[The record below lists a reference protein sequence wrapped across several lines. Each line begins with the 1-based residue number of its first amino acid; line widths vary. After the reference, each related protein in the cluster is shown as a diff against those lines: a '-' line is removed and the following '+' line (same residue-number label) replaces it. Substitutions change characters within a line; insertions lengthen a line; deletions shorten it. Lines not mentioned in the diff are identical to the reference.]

1 MLKIAMV
8 TGAGS
13 GVGRRVSEVLSKEGI
28 IVYLIGRRKDKL
40 IETKELCSGQT
51 EIMQCDVSDPTAVEN
66 VFRIIEEK
74 HGRIDVL
81 FNNAGIGVP
90 ARSIDEMPF
99 EDWKSVVDIN
109 LHGMFLCAK
118 YAFTLMRKQTPQGG
132 RIINNGSVSSVTPRP
147 GSIPYTATKHAVTGM
162 TKTISLDGRKYDIAC
177 SQIDI
182 GNAETPMT
190 ARMKE
195 GVPQATGKME
205 IEPVIDSI
213 HIAEAVLYMVNLPVT
228 VNVPNMTVMANKMP
242 FVGRG

>member
-1 MLKIAMV
+1 MSKIAMV
-8 TGAGS
+8 TGAGT
-13 GVGRRVSEVLSKEGI
+13 GVGRRVSEVLSKEGM
-28 IVYLIGRRKDKL
+28 IVYLVGRRKDKL
-40 IETKELCSGQT
+40 LETSEICSGQT
-51 EIMQCDVSDPTAVEN
+51 ELMQCDVSDPLAVEN
-66 VFRIIEEK
+66 AFKSIENK
-74 HGRIDVL
+74 HGRMDVL
-81 FNNAGIGVP
+81 FNNVGIGVP

-109 LHGMFLCAK
+109 LNGMFLCAK
-118 YAFTLMRKQTPQGG
+118 YAFALMRKQKPQGG

-162 TKTISLDGRKYDIAC
+162 TKTISLDGRQFDIAC

-195 GVPQATGKME
+195 GVPQATGKMDV
-205 IEPVIDSI
+205 EPVIDSI
-213 HIAEAVLYMVNLPVT
+213 HIAEAVLYMAKLPVS
-228 VNVPNMTVMANKMP
+228 VNVLNMTVMANKMP

>member
-1 MLKIAMV
+1 MSKVAMV
-8 TGAGS
+8 TGAGT
-13 GVGRRVSEVLSKEGI
+13 GVGRRVSEVLSKEDF

-40 IETKELCSGQT
+40 IETQELCPGKT
-51 EIMQCDVSDPTAVEN
+51 EVMPCDVSDQIAVEN
-66 VFRIIEEK
+66 VFKIIEEK
-74 HGRIDVL
+74 YNRIDVL

-90 ARSIDEMPF
+90 AQSIDEMSF
-99 EDWKSVVDIN
+99 ENWKSVVDIN
-109 LHGMFLCAK
+109 LNGMFLCAK
-118 YAFTLMRKQTPQGG
+118 YAFGLMRKQNPQGG

-190 ARMKE
+190 QRMKE
-195 GVPQATGKME
+195 GVPQATGNMDV
-205 IEPVIDSI
+205 EPVIDSL
-213 HIAEAVLYMVNLPVT
+213 HIAEAVLYMANLPVT
-228 VNVPNMTVMANKMP
+228 VNVLNMTVMANKMP

>member
-1 MLKIAMV
+1 MV